1 VDKNLIPEH
10 DTMNSVVCI
19 VYDMPKT
26 AVRRLL
32 TVLSYIQ
39 TEHGEDAG
47 LTTYCTRCV
56 TGHA

>member
-1 VDKNLIPEH
+1 
-10 DTMNSVVCI
+10 MNSVVCI

-39 TEHGEDAG
+39 TEHGENAG